1 MGKPRKENGRER
13 IIIARLL
20 RFSDRE
26 RVLKCGLKLKDTGY
40 KMYEDL
46 PKEIHKMQKLQMEK
60 LKSARRDGKLAYFS
74 RSEPDK
80 LYINGKYI
88 KM

>member
-20 RFSDRE
+20 RFSDLE
-26 RVLKCGLKLKDTGY
+26 QALKCGLKLKDTGY

-46 PKEIHKMQKLQMEK
+46 PKEIQKNSRK
-60 LKSARRDGKLAYFS
+60 DGERAYFS
-74 RSEPDK
+74 RSVPDK
-80 LYINGKYI
+80 LYINGKYVKC
-88 KM
+88 KMW